1 MEIAGETVSEFLTKS
16 ESPSIRINPI
26 RKPIQPVDTATLE
39 NTLILCFIP
48 CSVITAAVALI
59 PNIKRNERRSKKVL
73 KSLVFKADNIMP
85 IIINIP
91 RIPIAIDLFTSDFY
105 PMHMI
110 SMLF

>member
-1 MEIAGETVSEFLTKS
+1 MEIAGETVAEFLTKS

-39 NTLILCFIP
+39 NTLILYFIP
-48 CSVITAAVALI
+48 CLVITAAVALI
-59 PNIKRNERRSKKVL
+59 PNTKRNERRSKKIL

-91 RIPIAIDLFTSDFY
+91 RIPIAIDPFTSDFY
-105 PMHMI
+105 PMRTI